1 MKKPFPSRTILATLV
16 LVLLTGGA
24 LGSWRLAALDV
35 RHLV

>member
-1 MKKPFPSRTILATLV
+1 MKKPFLSRTILATLG

-24 LGSWRLAALDV
+24 LGRGAWLLDV